1 MPLFTL
7 GSGLNYVVWTKEMD
21 LLAMQGIVINV
32 SKVGSIKILA
42 QWVKTSNN
50 TTLSDYFKSSRP
62 IKQ

>member
-7 GSGLNYVVWTKEMD
+7 GSDLNYDVWTKEMD
-21 LLAMQGIVINV
+21 LLAMQGIVIDV

-42 QWVKTSNN
+42 QWVKTGNN
-50 TTLSDYFKSSRP
+50 TTLSDYCKSSRP